1 MIPSQQRTV
10 DWKRARTSVQIEQR
24 INSILSA
31 CEKLLSKTLPQDL
44 KMREIAEECGLAVG
58 AIYRYFRSKEVLIM
72 AVYLNKMRELLDE
85 LADFSHQENSAHN
98 LSEHMTTVFVKHK
111 FFWFLS
117 TYSGTILETSLTDEE
132 IREHKSTSMEMTT
145 KCIEK
150 LVQHVPGMNSTEIFD
165 LFMDS
170 FFYTCGLYSF
180 AFPTETIKKILEEP
194 ALNNFKPDW
203 DSSIRRMFD
212 SFLSR

>member
-1 MIPSQQRTV
+1 
-10 DWKRARTSVQIEQR
+10 
-24 INSILSA
+24 
-31 CEKLLSKTLPQDL
+31 
-44 KMREIAEECGLAVG
+44 MREIAEECGLAVG

-132 IREHKSTSMEMTT
+132 IREHKSKSMEMTT

-150 LVQHVPGMNSTEIFD
+150 NGTTRTGHEFNRDVRSFHGLIFLHLRT
-165 LFMDS
+165 LF
-170 FFYTCGLYSF
+170 FCLPHGNHR
-180 AFPTETIKKILEEP
+180 KNLEEP
-194 ALNNFKPDW
+194 EQQLQTRLEFFNPKDV
-203 DSSIRRMFD
+203 R
-212 SFLSR
+212 